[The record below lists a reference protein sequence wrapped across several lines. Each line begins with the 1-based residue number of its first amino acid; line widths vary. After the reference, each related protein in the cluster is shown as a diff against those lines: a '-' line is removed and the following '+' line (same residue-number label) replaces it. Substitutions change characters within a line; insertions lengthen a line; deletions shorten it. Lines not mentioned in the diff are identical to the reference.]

1 MPVSP
6 SDSTCFCL
14 HHLLK
19 HPGSIQAAVMCDN
32 ASPGWGTCACATP
45 PHRYGGLVGASWSP
59 GTCGRRCLGLM
70 GGQKE
75 LQGTPSDHA
84 AVGLEPCLLFEPI
97 EIVIEP
103 CHEGQ
108 RQPYIDN
115 GRRLPWRAADTALWR
130 RCCLDWGHLLGR
142 HCHHPALRWGHTV
155 LLLREG
161 AYMLFYHINY
171 YCGIKYL

>member
-1 MPVSP
+1 
-6 SDSTCFCL
+6 
-14 HHLLK
+14 
-19 HPGSIQAAVMCDN
+19 
-32 ASPGWGTCACATP
+32 
-45 PHRYGGLVGASWSP
+45 
-59 GTCGRRCLGLM
+59 M

-130 RCCLDWGHLLGR
+130 RCCVDWGQLVGL

-155 LLLREG
+155 LLLSEG
-161 AYMLFYHINY
+161 AYIPLYHINY
-171 YCGIKYL
+171 YCGIKYSQEFSLHLTLVQDFLHAPQIFLFDLLIRYPGIALAGGNRGMPQKFLDRDDLGALLE